1 MLHDIKSYLLS
12 TAWRDTYAG
21 DELKCQL
28 WIDFL
33 ANIVVVECGR
43 KMLFNIPNDRHYI
56 LLSELFVK
64 IKSNKDAAI
73 YQIGRTFIRELTLIF
88 GADGLNGVCG
98 FFFFFIRIRSHAAL
112 KVSVG
117 LRNIFLFLLEV
128 NICYDQC
135 PSSACAIGME
145 LILTKITPPS
155 W

>member
-1 MLHDIKSYLLS
+1 
-12 TAWRDTYAG
+12 
-21 DELKCQL
+21 
-28 WIDFL
+28 
-33 ANIVVVECGR
+33 
-43 KMLFNIPNDRHYI
+43 MLFNIPNDRHYI
-56 LLSELFVK
+56 LLSEIFVK

-98 FFFFFIRIRSHAAL
+98 IFFFFHSYSKSCDVEGQRRTAQYFF
-112 KVSVG
+112 
-117 LRNIFLFLLEV
+117 FLIEV

-155 W
+155 

>member
-1 MLHDIKSYLLS
+1 
-12 TAWRDTYAG
+12 
-21 DELKCQL
+21 
-28 WIDFL
+28 
-33 ANIVVVECGR
+33 
-43 KMLFNIPNDRHYI
+43 MLFNIPNDRHYI

-155 W
+155 